1 MPTQEIQNNFFHL
14 TVSPEEGVFSLHSKR
29 VGLLSF
35 ENGHV
40 KVRIIK
46 SNKSIQILNGAW
58 QPYQLMKTTADSIH
72 GRLTQLEFSV
82 FIEEYSQIVRL
93 TFALSDE
100 FPVFLWKAIIENQS
114 SSPVIVDKIELI
126 NLGNSK
132 DSKSLLNSGAEAN
145 KPVYAFHSNGWQS
158 WSFSGT
164 FSENQKQKHTRLK
177 FFQDVLVQNAGTPA
191 TRKPGIFSS
200 DFFGVIADRN
210 ARTACLFGFLSQKQ
224 HYGSIETELK
234 EHLKIKM
241 WANGDLTRLD
251 PGYNMETDWAIY
263 YPYYFDQPDALKIY
277 YDAVAR
283 EHEISLP
290 ENMPT
295 GWCSWYHFYQ
305 NISEQVISDN
315 LKSIIQ
321 YQLELPL
328 DLVQIDDGF
337 EKEVGDW
344 FDFRKGFPKGVAP
357 LAEEIKSAGLTP
369 GLWLAPFILHPNSDY
384 AIMNPDKILRT
395 RNNQPVNAGYIW
407 NVFTQALDLSNP
419 EAMEYVLKIVDK
431 AANEWG
437 FPYLKLDFL
446 YAGALMG
453 NRFDKT
459 RTRAQIMRTAMQAI
473 RDKVGK
479 DTFLLACG
487 APLGSVLGLVEANRI
502 GPDVS
507 GDWTP
512 KYFGTTFFFEK
523 ERSMPSARNSI
534 QNILTRAEM
543 HGRWWINDPDCLL
556 VRSNTNLKLAEVQSL
571 ASAIAIT
578 GGSLLISDDLPTL
591 KPERRKIAEVLIP
604 VIGKRAFVMDW
615 LDTTTPHNLRLDLNN
630 PTGEW
635 QLLAR
640 FNWKEN
646 TRELF
651 VSFPDFCMPK
661 LDYWAF
667 SFWDQ
672 HLYKVKSGDP
682 IQIPGIEAHGVALLS
697 LRPVSDQPQYL
708 GSDLHISMGLEVAEW
723 TLIKNKLIVKFSLPR
738 CVNGQVY
745 LYLPKPPQEAL
756 LDQKQISWTEV
767 DAHVFQFPIQFDR
780 HALLEIEFKD

>member
-1 MPTQEIQNNFFHL
+1 MPTQEIQNNFFQL

-29 VGLLSF
+29 VGLSSF
-35 ENGHV
+35 ENGHIKV
-40 KVRIIK
+40 KIIK
-46 SNKSIQILNGAW
+46 DNKPIQLLEGPW

-72 GRLTQLEFSV
+72 GKLTQLEFSV
-82 FIEEYSQIVRL
+82 FVEEISQIVRL
-93 TFALSDE
+93 TFALSEDI
-100 FPVFLWKAIIENQS
+100 PVLIWKAIIENQS
-114 SSPVIVDKIELI
+114 SSPVIIEKIELI

-132 DSKSLLNSGAEAN
+132 DPKSLFNPGAESN

-191 TRKPGIFSS
+191 TRKIGIFSS
-200 DFFGVIADRN
+200 DFFGVLADRN

-224 HYGSIETELK
+224 HFGSIETELK
-234 EHLKIKM
+234 NRLKISV
-241 WANGDLTRLD
+241 WANGDQTRLD
-251 PGYNMETDWAIY
+251 PGYQMETDWAIY

-283 EHEISLP
+283 ENEISLP
-290 ENMPT
+290 ENVPT

-305 NISEQVISDN
+305 NISEQVISEN
-315 LKSIIQ
+315 LKNIVQ
-321 YQLELPL
+321 YRPELPL
-328 DLVQIDDGF
+328 NLVQIDDGF

-357 LAEEIKSAGLTP
+357 LAEDIKSAGLTP

-384 AIMNPDKILRT
+384 AVMNPDKILRT
-395 RNNQPVNAGYIW
+395 KNNQPVNAGFIW

-419 EAMEYVLKIVDK
+419 GAMEYVLEVVDK

-459 RTRAQIMRTAMQAI
+459 CTRAQIMRTAMQAI
-473 RDKVGK
+473 RDTVGK
-479 DTFLLACG
+479 ETFLLACG

-512 KYFGTTFFFEK
+512 KYFGTTFFFDK

-556 VRSNTNLKLAEVQSL
+556 VRSSTNLKLAEVQSL
-571 ASAIAIT
+571 ASVIAIT

-591 KPERRKIAEVLIP
+591 KPDRRRIAEVLLP

-615 LDTTTPHNLRLDLNN
+615 LDTTTPHNLRLDLDNT
-630 PTGEW
+630 TGEW
-635 QLLAR
+635 HLLAR

-646 TRELF
+646 TREVF
-651 VSFPDFCMPK
+651 VSFPDFCLPK

-672 HLYKVKSGDP
+672 HLYRVKAGDP
-682 IQIPGIEAHGVALLS
+682 IQIPGVPAHGVAMIG
-697 LRPVSDQPQYL
+697 LRPVTDQPQYL
-708 GSDLHISMGLEVAEW
+708 GSDIHISMGLEVFEW
-723 TLIKNKLIVKFSLPR
+723 IPGQDKIICKFSLPR
-738 CVNGQVY
+738 RVTGHIYV
-745 LYLPKPPQEAL
+745 YLPKPPQKAFLEKKPL
-756 LDQKQISWTEV
+756 SWKEV
-767 DAHVFQFPIQFDR
+767 NEQVFQFPVQFEQNGV
-780 HALLEIEFKD
+780 LEIEF

>member
-29 VGLLSF
+29 VGLSSF
-35 ENGHV
+35 ENGHIKV
-40 KVRIIK
+40 KIIK
-46 SNKSIQILNGAW
+46 DNKPIQLLEGAW

-72 GRLTQLEFSV
+72 GKLTQLEFSV
-82 FIEEYSQIVRL
+82 FVEEISQIVRL
-93 TFALSDE
+93 TFALSEDI
-100 FPVFLWKAIIENQS
+100 PVLLWKAIIENQS
-114 SSPVIVDKIELI
+114 SSPVIIEKIELI

-132 DSKSLLNSGAEAN
+132 DPKSLFNPGAESN

-191 TRKPGIFSS
+191 TRKLGIFSS
-200 DFFGVIADRN
+200 DFFGVLADRN

-224 HYGSIETELK
+224 HFGSIETELK
-234 EHLKIKM
+234 NRLKISV
-241 WANGDLTRLD
+241 WANGDQTRLD
-251 PGYNMETDWAIY
+251 PGYQMETDWAIY

-283 EHEISLP
+283 ENEISLP
-290 ENMPT
+290 EYVPT

-305 NISEQVISDN
+305 NISEQVISEN
-315 LKSIIQ
+315 LKNIVQ
-321 YQLELPL
+321 YRPELPL
-328 DLVQIDDGF
+328 NLVQIDDGF

-357 LAEEIKSAGLTP
+357 LAEDIKSAGLTP

-384 AIMNPDKILRT
+384 AVMNPDKILRT
-395 RNNQPVNAGYIW
+395 GNNQPVNAGFIW

-419 EAMEYVLKIVDK
+419 GAMEYVLEVVDK

-473 RDKVGK
+473 RDTVGK
-479 DTFLLACG
+479 ETFLLACG

-512 KYFGTTFFFEK
+512 KYFGTTFFFDK

-556 VRSNTNLKLAEVQSL
+556 VRSSTNLKLAEVQSL
-571 ASAIAIT
+571 ASVIAIT

-591 KPERRKIAEVLIP
+591 KPDRRRIAEVMLP

-615 LDTTTPHNLRLDLNN
+615 LDTTTPHNLRLDLDNT
-630 PTGEW
+630 TGEW

-646 TRELF
+646 TREVF
-651 VSFPDFCMPK
+651 ISFPDFCLPK
-661 LDYWAF
+661 IDYWAF

-672 HLYKVKSGDP
+672 HLYRVKAGDP
-682 IQIPGIEAHGVALLS
+682 IQIPGVPAHGVAMIG
-697 LRPVSDQPQYL
+697 LRPVTDQPQYL
-708 GSDLHISMGLEVAEW
+708 GSDIHISMGLEVSEW
-723 TLIKNKLIVKFSLPR
+723 ILGQNKIVCKFSLPR
-738 CVNGQVY
+738 RVIGHIY
-745 LYLPKPPQEAL
+745 IYLPKTPQKAFLEKNPL
-756 LDQKQISWTEV
+756 TWKEV
-767 DAHVFQFPIQFDR
+767 KEQVFQFPVQFDQNGV
-780 HALLEIEFKD
+780 LEIEF